1 MELIELNR
9 AIMEHNL
16 DNFYIFTG
24 EEINLMNLYLNQI
37 GDNKRVDTV
46 LEIWSKLT
54 STGKFT
60 KPKFKT
66 YVVRDDM
73 EFAKDEKAWSNISK
87 IKNGRLVL
95 LYTDIKKTTKFYKHF
110 KDIIV
115 EFKHLTTAQLYHQLM
130 QNPKYAIIANAD
142 KNILEYFIESCNND
156 LNTIDNEVDKYTRLK
171 DSGVV
176 TAFDKNTIDMLIIP
190 DPKYNVFQLIDL
202 IMAQDIRAVEVL
214 QYLVDHEPNLL
225 SILTLLYQNIRRAI
239 LVAGNN
245 DYNKTGL
252 PYWQYKKIK
261 EQCKIPPNNLLSCLR
276 TIQEYDAGIK
286 KGKYTQ
292 VEGIQSCVL
301 KLLI

>member
-176 TAFDKNTIDMLIIP
+176 TAFNKNTIDMLIIP
-190 DPKYNVFQLIDL
+190 DPKYTVFQLIDL

>member
-37 GDNKRVDTV
+37 GDNERVDTV

-142 KNILEYFIESCNND
+142 KNILEYFIQSCNND

-176 TAFDKNTIDMLIIP
+176 TAFNKNTIDMLIIP
-190 DPKYNVFQLIDL
+190 DPKYTVFQLIDL

>member
-37 GDNKRVDTV
+37 GDNERVDTV

-176 TAFDKNTIDMLIIP
+176 TAFNKNTIDMLIIP
-190 DPKYNVFQLIDL
+190 DPKYTVFQLIDL

>member
-37 GDNKRVDTV
+37 GDNERVDTV

-252 PYWQYKKIK
+252 PYWQYKKVK

>member
-24 EEINLMNLYLNQI
+24 DEINLMNLYLNQI

-142 KNILEYFIESCNND
+142 KNILEYFIERCNND

-176 TAFDKNTIDMLIIP
+176 TAFNKNTIDMLIIP

>member
-37 GDNKRVDTV
+37 GDNERVDTV

-110 KDIIV
+110 KNIIV

-130 QNPKYAIIANAD
+130 QNPKYSTIANAD
-142 KNILEYFIESCNND
+142 KNILEYFIQSCNND

-176 TAFDKNTIDMLIIP
+176 TAFNKNTIDMLIIP

>member
-37 GDNKRVDTV
+37 GDNERVDTV

-115 EFKHLTTAQLYHQLM
+115 EFKHLTTAQLYHQLQ
-130 QNPKYAIIANAD
+130 QNPKYAIIVNAD

-176 TAFDKNTIDMLIIP
+176 TAFNKNTIDMLIIP

-225 SILTLLYQNIRRAI
+225 
-239 LVAGNN
+239 
-245 DYNKTGL
+245 
-252 PYWQYKKIK
+252 
-261 EQCKIPPNNLLSCLR
+261 
-276 TIQEYDAGIK
+276 
-286 KGKYTQ
+286 
-292 VEGIQSCVL
+292 
-301 KLLI
+301 

>member
-37 GDNKRVDTV
+37 GDNERVDTV

-142 KNILEYFIESCNND
+142 RNILEYFIESCNND

-176 TAFDKNTIDMLIIP
+176 TAFDKNTIDTLIIP

-202 IMAQDIRAVEVL
+202 IMAQNIRAVEVL

>member
-37 GDNKRVDTV
+37 GDNERVDTV

-130 QNPKYAIIANAD
+130 QNPKYAIIANANKD
-142 KNILEYFIESCNND
+142 ILEYFIQSCNND

-176 TAFDKNTIDMLIIP
+176 TAFNKNTIDMLIIP

-225 SILTLLYQNIRRAI
+225 AILTLLYQNIRRAI

>member
-37 GDNKRVDTV
+37 GDNERVDTV

-142 KNILEYFIESCNND
+142 KNILEYFIQSCNND

-176 TAFDKNTIDMLIIP
+176 TAFNKNTIDMLIIP
-190 DPKYNVFQLIDL
+190 DPKYTVFQLIDL

-261 EQCKIPPNNLLSCLR
+261 EQCKIPPNNLLGCLR

>member
-37 GDNKRVDTV
+37 GDNERVDTV

-176 TAFDKNTIDMLIIP
+176 TAFNKNTIDMLIIP

-252 PYWQYKKIK
+252 PYWQYKKVK

>member
-1 MELIELNR
+1 MELVELNR
-9 AIMEHNL
+9 AIREHNL
-16 DNFYIFTG
+16 DNFYVFTG
-24 EEINLMNLYLNQI
+24 EEINLMNLYLRQL
-37 GDNKRVDTV
+37 GDYKRVDTV
-46 LEIWSKLT
+46 LEVWSKLT
-54 STGKFT
+54 NTGKFA
-60 KPKFKT
+60 KPEFKT
-66 YVVRDDM
+66 YVVRDDID
-73 EFAKDEKAWSNISK
+73 FLKNEKAWNNISK

-115 EFKHLTTAQLYHQLM
+115 EFKHLTTAQLYHQLQ
-130 QNPKYAIIANAD
+130 QNPKYAIIANTD

-176 TAFDKNTIDMLIIP
+176 TAFNKNTIDTLIIP
-190 DPKYNVFQLIDL
+190 DPKYNIFQLIDL
-202 IMAQDIRAVEVL
+202 VMAQDIRAVEVL

-225 SILTLLYQNIRRAI
+225 AILTLLYQNIRRAI

-286 KGKYTQ
+286 RGKYTQ

>member
-37 GDNKRVDTV
+37 SDNERVDTV

-115 EFKHLTTAQLYHQLM
+115 EFKHLTTAQLYHQLQ

-142 KNILEYFIESCNND
+142 KNILEYFIQSCNND

-176 TAFDKNTIDMLIIP
+176 TAFNKNTIDMLIIP
-190 DPKYNVFQLIDL
+190 DPKYTVFQLIDL

>member
-37 GDNKRVDTV
+37 DDNERVDTV

-115 EFKHLTTAQLYHQLM
+115 EFKHLTTAQLYYQLM

-142 KNILEYFIESCNND
+142 KNILEYFIQSCNND

-176 TAFDKNTIDMLIIP
+176 TAFNKNTIDMLIIP

-252 PYWQYKKIK
+252 PYWQYKKVK

>member
-16 DNFYIFTG
+16 NNFYIFTG

-176 TAFDKNTIDMLIIP
+176 TAFDKNTIDTLIIP
-190 DPKYNVFQLIDL
+190 DPKYTVFQLIDL

-261 EQCKIPPNNLLSCLR
+261 EQCKIPPNNLLICLR

-286 KGKYTQ
+286 RGKYTQ

>member
-1 MELIELNR
+1 
-9 AIMEHNL
+9 
-16 DNFYIFTG
+16 
-24 EEINLMNLYLNQI
+24 
-37 GDNKRVDTV
+37 
-46 LEIWSKLT
+46 
-54 STGKFT
+54 
-60 KPKFKT
+60 
-66 YVVRDDM
+66 
-73 EFAKDEKAWSNISK
+73 
-87 IKNGRLVL
+87 
-95 LYTDIKKTTKFYKHF
+95 
-110 KDIIV
+110 
-115 EFKHLTTAQLYHQLM
+115 
-130 QNPKYAIIANAD
+130 
-142 KNILEYFIESCNND
+142 
-156 LNTIDNEVDKYTRLK
+156 
-171 DSGVV
+171 
-176 TAFDKNTIDMLIIP
+176 MLIIP

>member
-37 GDNKRVDTV
+37 GDNERVDTV

-110 KDIIV
+110 KDKIV

-130 QNPKYAIIANAD
+130 QNPKYAIIANANKD
-142 KNILEYFIESCNND
+142 ILEYFIQSCNND

-176 TAFDKNTIDMLIIP
+176 TAFNKNTIDMLIIP

>member
-37 GDNKRVDTV
+37 GDNERVDTV

-176 TAFDKNTIDMLIIP
+176 TAFNKNTIDMLIIP